1 MGNLGG
7 VFMGSSDPVQ
17 SGDSPKLFSRLFA
30 VLFAVLTIGA
40 AAYVMLAGAQP
51 ATATDVAQNVHL
63 GVASC
68 AGSTCHGRQVA
79 DGAVVR
85 QDELLRWQED
95 SSTSGAHSRA
105 FRTLGTARSAAIA
118 RNLGLASAETAPMCL
133 GCHSDNASATGPKH
147 QLSDGVGCESCHGG
161 SSGWISSHYAVGASH
176 ERNVAQ
182 GLTPLSD
189 PKSRASNCLDC
200 HFGSSKPG
208 QFVSHRIM
216 AAGHPRV
223 TFELDL
229 FTGLQAHHNEDADYV
244 RRKGKR
250 DPVQDWAVGQAMA
263 LDRALSLWSDA
274 GLGQEGIF
282 PEYYF
287 FDCHSCHRRIS
298 DDPSFRSAAVANPG
312 RPIPRGMAPFSDGNM
327 IMLSA
332 AARRTSPAL
341 AQRFDA
347 DSKAFHAAL
356 ASDRPKALKA
366 AARLRSTTNALLA
379 AFGGK
384 RFSSGDIKA
393 LVASI
398 SDAAMRPRYTD
409 YDGSTQAV
417 MAVDTLLNALV
428 NNGSVSAGQ
437 AASIRAEINRAYA
450 AVKDPYGY
458 QPAAFRSALSRA
470 SNAIGGL

>member
-1 MGNLGG
+1 MD
-7 VFMGSSDPVQ
+7 SSDAASMAGSHVR
-17 SGDSPKLFSRLFA
+17 GLSRLFGI
-30 VLFAVLTIGA
+30 LFALIALGA
-40 AAYVMLAGAQP
+40 IIYVSFAGAQP
-51 ATATDVAQNVHL
+51 ATATDVQQNVHL

-85 QDELLRWQED
+85 QDEVLRWQDD
-95 SSTSGAHSRA
+95 SSPTGAHSRA

-133 GCHSDNASATGPKH
+133 GCHAEKAAATGPKF
-147 QLSDGVGCESCHGG
+147 QISDGVGCESCHGAA
-161 SSGWISSHYAVGASH
+161 SGWISGHYAVGASH

-182 GLTPLSD
+182 GMIPLED
-189 PKSRASNCLDC
+189 PKARASNCLDC
-200 HFGSSKPG
+200 HFGSAKSG

-229 FTGLQAHHNEDADYV
+229 YTGLQAHHDEDSDYIK
-244 RRKGKR
+244 RKGRR

-263 LDRALSLWSDA
+263 LGRALTLWSDPK
-274 GLGQEGIF
+274 LGQEGVF

-298 DDPSFRSAAVANPG
+298 DEPSFRAAAVANPG

-332 AARRTSPAL
+332 AARRLSPAL
-341 AQRFDA
+341 GQRFDA

-356 ASDRPKALKA
+356 ASDRASALKA
-366 AARLRSTTNALLA
+366 AARLRGTSQGLLNS
-379 AFGGK
+379 FSK
-384 RFSSGDIKA
+384 RRFSKADILA
-393 LVASI
+393 LVSSI
-398 SDAAMRPRYTD
+398 SDNAIRSRYTN
-409 YDGSTQAV
+409 YEGSAQAV
-417 MAVDTLLNALV
+417 MAIDTLLNALV
-428 NNGSVSAGQ
+428 NNGSVSTGD
-437 AASIRAEINRAYA
+437 AAAIRQDINRAYA

-458 QPAAFRSALSRA
+458 QPLAFRA
-470 SNAIGGL
+470 SLTKATQAIGALQ